1 MIVKKRTT
9 NKREAMPSALKMP
22 PLSSYWWTIMDAI
35 DYFTMNLFVKIPF
48 SFRTFT

>member
-9 NKREAMPSALKMP
+9 NKREAMPSVLKMS
-22 PLSSYWWTIMDAI
+22 PLSSYWWTRMDAI
-35 DYFTMNLFVKIPF
+35 DYFTMNLFVKTPF

>member
-22 PLSSYWWTIMDAI
+22 PLSSYWWTKADMV
-35 DYFTMNLFVKIPF
+35 DYFTMNLFVKTPF
-48 SFRTFT
+48 SFCTFT